1 MAYFDTKGLF
11 GTTPEEMQRE
21 IFEKS
26 QARRQKEMEFLASGT
41 LTPGATYLGLKTLE
55 PLRTAFDR
63 TGEDPR
69 VQQLREQSQ
78 AAQQAMQGFDLTT
91 RQGILDAASRLMQLG
106 MVPQAT
112 KLLNAAKERQS
123 GVSNYRLSLE
133 DIANLYKLDL
143 NDPEQLAKADKIF
156 REQKRQSLGEV
167 AGKAD
172 IANLSSYVKD
182 TMIPSSKK
190 AKDAKGTINRLKG
203 LLPKINT
210 GAFEEVKLT
219 GKRVL
224 QALGVSDEAM
234 DNSIA
239 NQEAFQS
246 QAFGRVM
253 DYVQETKGAVSN
265 REMDLFARAE
275 VGLTKSKK
283 GNALIIA
290 IAERAANTELELQKY
305 YREWKGKNPEAG
317 YSQWQAAEIEWLEK
331 NGWRFSE
338 EEMAEIEAAANQA
351 AGLAPT
357 QATPEQPQAVQPTA
371 PSERPMTQAME
382 DFTSQVVEMA
392 MENPDQVPALK
403 AAWEAKYPNLPF
415 PVATDMKSGTIKR

>member
-1 MAYFDTKGLF
+1 MAFFDTRSLF
-11 GTTPEEMQRE
+11 GTTPEELQRE
-21 IFEKS
+21 LFNQS
-26 QARRQKEMEFLASGT
+26 QERRAKEMQFLASNT
-41 LTPGATYLGLKTLE
+41 LTPGFTYGMLQSLE
-55 PLRTAFDR
+55 PLRQRYAAQ
-63 TGEDPR
+63 GEDPR
-69 VQQLREQSQ
+69 ITQLKEQAQ
-78 AAQQAMQGFDLTT
+78 AAQQALSGFDLTS
-91 RQGILDAASRLMQLG
+91 REGLLAASSRLMQMG
-106 MVPQAT
+106 MIPQAT
-112 KLLNAAKERQS
+112 KLLNAAKARS
-123 GVSNYRLSLE
+123 GGISSYRLGLE
-133 DIANLYKLDL
+133 DVAELYNLDL
-143 NDPEQLAKADKIF
+143 TDPEQLKKADKIF
-156 REQKRQSLGEV
+156 KEQKREGLGTV
-167 AGKAD
+167 SAKAD
-172 IANLSSYVKD
+172 ISNLTSYVKD
-182 TMIPSSKK
+182 TMIPNVKK
-190 AKDAKGTINRLKG
+190 ARDSKGTINRLKG

-234 DNSIA
+234 DASIA

-275 VGLTKSKK
+275 VGLTKSKR
-283 GNALIIA
+283 GNALILE

-305 YREWKGKNPEAG
+305 YREWKRKNPEAG
-317 YSQWQAAEIEWLEK
+317 YSQWQAAEIDWLEQ

-351 AGLAPT
+351 AGVAP
-357 QATPEQPQAVQPTA
+357 QATPEQPQAA
-371 PSERPMTQAME
+371 PSERPMSQAME

-415 PVATDMKSGTIKR
+415 PVATDMKSGTISR

>member
-1 MAYFDTKGLF
+1 MQFLAK
-11 GTTPEEMQRE
+11 GTT
-21 IFEKS
+21 
-26 QARRQKEMEFLASGT
+26 A
-41 LTPGATYLGLKTLE
+41 PGYTYGMLQSLE
-55 PLRTAFDR
+55 PLRQQFAN

-69 VQQLREQSQ
+69 VQQLREQGA
-78 AAQQAMQGFDLTT
+78 AAQQALAGFDLTS
-91 RQGILDAASRLMQLG
+91 RKGLLDAASRLMQMG

-112 KLLNAAKERQS
+112 KLLNAAQARS
-123 GVSNYRLSLE
+123 GGISSYRLGLE
-133 DIANLYKLDL
+133 DVAQLYNLDL
-143 NDPEQLAKADKIF
+143 TDPEQLKKADKIF
-156 REQKRQSLGEV
+156 KEQKREGLGTV
-167 AGKAD
+167 SAKAD
-172 IANLSSYVKD
+172 ISNLTSYVKD
-182 TMIPSSKK
+182 TMIPNVKK
-190 AKDAKGTINRLKG
+190 ARDSKGTINRLKG

-234 DNSIA
+234 DASIA

-275 VGLTKSKK
+275 VGLTKSKR
-283 GNALIIA
+283 GNALILE

-305 YREWKGKNPEAG
+305 YREWKRKNPEAG
-317 YSQWQAAEIEWLEK
+317 YSQWQAAEIDWLEQ

-338 EEMAEIEAAANQA
+338 EEMAEIEAAANQV
-351 AGLAPT
+351 AGVAPQET
-357 QATPEQPQAVQPTA
+357 PQATPEQPQAAPTA

-415 PVATDMKSGTIKR
+415 PVATDMKSGTISR

>member
-1 MAYFDTKGLF
+1 MNGFFDAKGLF
-11 GTTPEEMQRE
+11 GTTPEELQRDL
-21 IFEKS
+21 FEKS
-26 QARRQKEMEFLASGT
+26 QLRRQKEMEFLASGT

-63 TGEDPR
+63 TAEDPR
-69 VQQLREQSQ
+69 VTQLREQGA
-78 AAQQAMQGFDLTT
+78 AAQQALAGFDLTS
-91 RQGILDAASRLMQLG
+91 RKGLLDAASRLMQMG

-112 KLLNAAKERQS
+112 KLLNAAQARS
-123 GVSNYRLSLE
+123 GGISSYRLGLE
-133 DIANLYKLDL
+133 DVAQLYNLDL
-143 NDPEQLAKADKIF
+143 TDPEQLKKADKIF
-156 REQKRQSLGEV
+156 KEQKREGLGTV
-167 AGKAD
+167 SAKAD
-172 IANLSSYVKD
+172 ITNLSSYVKD
-182 TMIPSSKK
+182 TMIPNVKK
-190 AKDAKGTINRLKG
+190 ARDSKGTINRLKG

-234 DNSIA
+234 DASIA

-275 VGLTKSKK
+275 VGLTKSKR
-283 GNALIIA
+283 GNALILE

-305 YREWKGKNPEAG
+305 YREWKRKNPEAG
-317 YSQWQAAEIEWLEK
+317 YSAWQAAEIDWLEQ

-338 EEMAEIEAAANQA
+338 EEMAEIEAAANQV
-351 AGLAPT
+351 AGVAP
-357 QATPEQPQAVQPTA
+357 QATPAAPQLAPTA
-371 PSERPMTQAME
+371 PSERPMTQEME
-382 DFTSQVVEMA
+382 DFTNQVVEMA
-392 MENPDQVPALK
+392 NETPEEIPKLK
-403 AAWEAKYPNLPF
+403 AAWEATYPNLPF
-415 PVATDMKSGTIKR
+415 PVATDMKSGTISR

>member
-11 GTTPEEMQRE
+11 GTTPEELQRE

-26 QARRQKEMEFLASGT
+26 QDRRQREMEFLAQGT
-41 LTPGATYLGLKTLE
+41 LTPGATYLGIKSLE
-55 PLRTAFDR
+55 PLRTAFTR
-63 TGEDPR
+63 TAEDPR
-69 VQQLREQSQ
+69 VTQLREQGA
-78 AAQQAMQGFDLTT
+78 AAQQALAGFDLTS
-91 RQGILDAASRLMQLG
+91 RKGLLDAASRLMQMG

-112 KLLNAAKERQS
+112 KLLNAAQARS
-123 GVSNYRLSLE
+123 GGISSYRLGLE
-133 DIANLYKLDL
+133 DVAQLYNLDL
-143 NDPEQLAKADKIF
+143 TDPEQLKKADKIF
-156 REQKRQSLGEV
+156 KEQKREGLGTV
-167 AGKAD
+167 SAKAD
-172 IANLSSYVKD
+172 ITNLSSYVKD
-182 TMIPSSKK
+182 TMIPNVKK
-190 AKDAKGTINRLKG
+190 ARDSKGTINRLKG

-234 DNSIA
+234 DASIA

-275 VGLTKSKK
+275 VGLTKSKR
-283 GNALIIA
+283 GNALILE

-305 YREWKGKNPEAG
+305 YREWKRKNPEAG
-317 YSQWQAAEIEWLEK
+317 YSAWQAAEIDWLEQ

-338 EEMAEIEAAANQA
+338 EEMAEIEAAANQV
-351 AGLAPT
+351 AGVAP
-357 QATPEQPQAVQPTA
+357 QATPAAPQLAPTA
-371 PSERPMTQAME
+371 PSERPMTQEME
-382 DFTSQVVEMA
+382 DFTNQVVEMA
-392 MENPDQVPALK
+392 NETPEEIPKLK
-403 AAWEAKYPNLPF
+403 AAWEATYPNLPF
-415 PVATDMKSGTIKR
+415 PVATDMKSGTISR